1 MSAELMRSYLDLL
14 NEQQHQQLDEGV
26 IDAIMSR
33 VKPLAAKAMKLV
45 GADAAK
51 EIAAKAQ
58 QATGGNLSLNKDNA
72 LRVASALGLSPQD
85 IAQQQSSSA
94 VTEGIAG
101 NWQGKLIQL
110 AYTLVGPGGL
120 IGGIMAGGPG
130 TVATTA
136 AMTIGAV
143 AILFASAIYGDNPG
157 QVGAMGKYGNQGTDT
172 RMGKDTFTG
181 DIKRGQKSSMGIP
194 D

>member
-1 MSAELMRSYLDLL
+1 MSAELMRSYLDIL
-14 NEQQHQQLDEGV
+14 NEQQQIQLDEG
-26 IDAIMSR
+26 IMDAIMSR
-33 VKPLAAKAMKLV
+33 VKPLAAKAMKIV
-45 GADAAK
+45 GIDAAR
-51 EIAAKAQ
+51 EIADKARE
-58 QATGGNLSLNKDNA
+58 ATGGDLSLNKDNA
-72 LRVASALGLSPQD
+72 LRVASALGLSPQT

-120 IGGIMAGGPG
+120 IGGAMVGPSN
-130 TVATTA
+130 VAAYA

-143 AILFASAIYGDNPG
+143 AILFASAFYGDEPG
-157 QVGAMGKYGNQGTDT
+157 QVGAMGKYGNTGTDT
-172 RMGKDTFTG
+172 RMGRDSDTG
-181 DIKRGQKSSMGIP
+181 QIKRGQRSSMGIP